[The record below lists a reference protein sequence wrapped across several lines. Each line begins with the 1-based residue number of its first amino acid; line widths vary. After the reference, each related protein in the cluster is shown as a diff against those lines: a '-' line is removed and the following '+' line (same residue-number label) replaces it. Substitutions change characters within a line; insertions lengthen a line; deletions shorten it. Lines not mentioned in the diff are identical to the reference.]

1 MNALNHCRFQNLLM
15 FSSFY
20 KKKHFSGC
28 FENFSGSS
36 TGILT
41 KNITLFLYTQRT
53 VTRFLECNFLRF
65 PWHVRIPSLVYL
77 ADKPLNRDEKEG
89 LLSESTTR
97 WPILG
102 FAPHKKPGALFE
114 KKVSDLSFVAR
125 VSLISRRKNEATTY
139 FQILGY
145 RELQLPSTYL

>member
-1 MNALNHCRFQNLLM
+1 M
-15 FSSFY
+15 
-20 KKKHFSGC
+20 
-28 FENFSGSS
+28 
-36 TGILT
+36 
-41 KNITLFLYTQRT
+41 
-53 VTRFLECNFLRF
+53 TRFLECNFLRF
-65 PWHVRIPSLVYL
+65 PWRHVRIPSLVYL

>member
-1 MNALNHCRFQNLLM
+1 M
-15 FSSFY
+15 
-20 KKKHFSGC
+20 
-28 FENFSGSS
+28 
-36 TGILT
+36 
-41 KNITLFLYTQRT
+41 
-53 VTRFLECNFLRF
+53 TRFLECNFLRF

-114 KKVSDLSFVAR
+114 RKVSDLSFVAR
-125 VSLISRRKNEATTY
+125 VSLISKEKMKPLHI
-139 FQILGY
+139 FKF
-145 RELQLPSTYL
+145 

>member
-1 MNALNHCRFQNLLM
+1 M
-15 FSSFY
+15 
-20 KKKHFSGC
+20 
-28 FENFSGSS
+28 
-36 TGILT
+36 
-41 KNITLFLYTQRT
+41 FLYTQRT
-53 VTRFLECNFLRF
+53 VTRFLECNFLHF

-114 KKVSDLSFVAR
+114 RKVSDLSFVAR

>member
-1 MNALNHCRFQNLLM
+1 M
-15 FSSFY
+15 
-20 KKKHFSGC
+20 
-28 FENFSGSS
+28 
-36 TGILT
+36 
-41 KNITLFLYTQRT
+41 
-53 VTRFLECNFLRF
+53 
-65 PWHVRIPSLVYL
+65 VYL
-77 ADKPLNRDEKEG
+77 ADKPLNRDEKELG

-114 KKVSDLSFVAR
+114 RKVSDLSFVAR
-125 VSLISRRKNEATTY
+125 VSLISRRKNEVTTATY

>member
-1 MNALNHCRFQNLLM
+1 MTH
-15 FSSFY
+15 
-20 KKKHFSGC
+20 
-28 FENFSGSS
+28 
-36 TGILT
+36 
-41 KNITLFLYTQRT
+41 
-53 VTRFLECNFLRF
+53 FLECNFLRF

-114 KKVSDLSFVAR
+114 KKVSDLLLLDKSYLKKMDPRMYSQLFNFKAR
-125 VSLISRRKNEATTY
+125 KLAIFSRSGEDM
-139 FQILGY
+139 
-145 RELQLPSTYL
+145 

>member
-1 MNALNHCRFQNLLM
+1 MEFG
-15 FSSFY
+15 FS
-20 KKKHFSGC
+20 
-28 FENFSGSS
+28 
-36 TGILT
+36 
-41 KNITLFLYTQRT
+41 
-53 VTRFLECNFLRF
+53 
-65 PWHVRIPSLVYL
+65 WHVRTPCLVYL

-114 KKVSDLSFVAR
+114 RKVSDLSFVAR

-145 RELQLPSTYL
+145 RELQLPSSYLPIETTIPIFLL